1 MGIMRTATSTYISNR
16 QSIWD
21 RIKKTFQII
30 GYSRAAKEL
39 AQLGYIEEAKNCMMQ
54 VKSLRD

>member
-1 MGIMRTATSTYISNR
+1 MRTATSTYISNR